1 MAQTQSANSSAP
13 KSGNSNKT
21 SVIAVGTVIKG
32 DFSTT
37 ENLRIDGTIIGDVKC
52 EKRLVIGKKGM
63 INGKIEAAEI
73 AIDGSMIGEA
83 VSKGTITFGSSS
95 KSEGKIIAKL
105 LSVEEGA
112 VFNGDFVITKK

>member
-1 MAQTQSANSSAP
+1 MAQTQSSNNNVP
-13 KSGNSNKT
+13 KTGGANKT

-32 DFSTT
+32 NFSTS

-73 AIDGSMIGEA
+73 AVDGSMMGEA
-83 VSKGTITFGSSS
+83 VSRGSITFGPTA
-95 KSEGKIIAKL
+95 KAEGKVTAKN

-112 VFNGDFVITKK
+112 VFNGDFVINKK